1 MRSEKTTPASKTERK
16 LGIVSLYAGAGGLDI
31 AACRTGMVDAIVSTD
46 ANATFLSTIERNLPV
61 HFPEVR
67 HCSIVEDG
75 RTVKGSDL
83 KKLLGTKPD
92 IVMGGP
98 PCDDFTSLGKKRGLD
113 GEKGNL
119 IYQYLRVV
127 SEIKPE
133 VFIFE
138 NVPNLAKQ
146 FKKAFESFLSDAE
159 GLGYYIQWT
168 LLKSCDYGA
177 PTSRK
182 RIFVVGWKNQIY
194 NDQYQFP
201 KATHSEHNLEQTEL
215 LQGNETKPM
224 VYIRDILQS
233 LPDVGTNEAKNF
245 LNHVGRPHRP
255 ETIEHLKTVPMGKSV
270 KKSYRYRSP
279 WDGLIQSLTA
289 GVDYATKSYIHPI
302 YHREMS
308 VREYARIHG
317 FPDSWDFSGTHH
329 NGIKQVANA
338 VPIQL
343 GSAVIKSI
351 ANMLLK

>member
-1 MRSEKTTPASKTERK
+1 MPSEKITPTSKSKRK

-31 AACRTGMVDAIVSTD
+31 AACRTGMVEAIVSTD
-46 ANATFLSTIERNLPV
+46 ANATFLSTIEKNLPV

-67 HCSIVEDG
+67 HASIVEDG
-75 RTVKGSDL
+75 TTIKGSVL
-83 KKLLGTKPD
+83 KKLLGYTPD

-98 PCDDFTSLGKKRGLD
+98 PCDDFTSLGKKRGLA

-127 SEIKPE
+127 NEIKPK

-146 FKKAFESFLSDAE
+146 FRRAFETFLSDAE
-159 GLGYYIQWT
+159 GMGYHIKWA
-168 LLKSCDYGA
+168 LLKACDYGA
-177 PTSRK
+177 PTSRT
-182 RIFVVGWKNQIY
+182 RIFVVGWKSQI
-194 NDQYQFP
+194 NNSRYQFP
-201 KATHSEHNLEQTEL
+201 NVTHRELNLEQAEL
-215 LQGNETKPM
+215 LNSDETMPM

-233 LPDVGTNEAKNF
+233 LPDVGTNEAEKF

-317 FPDSWDFSGTHH
+317 FADSWDFSGTHH

-338 VPIQL
+338 VPIPL
-343 GSAVIKSI
+343 GSAVIKSV
-351 ANMLLK
+351 AQMLSK

>member
-1 MRSEKTTPASKTERK
+1 MPSKKVAITSKSERK

-31 AACRTGMVDAIVSTD
+31 SACQTGIVDAIVSTD
-46 ANATFLSTIERNLPV
+46 ANATFLSTIEKNLPV

-67 HCSIVEDG
+67 HSSIVEDG
-75 RTVKGSDL
+75 RTIKGATL
-83 KKLLGTKPD
+83 KKLLGSTPD

-127 SEIKPE
+127 NEIKPKA
-133 VFIFE
+133 FIFE

-146 FKKAFESFLSDAE
+146 FRKAFEAFLSDAE
-159 GLGYYIQWT
+159 DMGYYIKWA
-168 LLKSCDYGA
+168 LLKACDYGA
-177 PTSRK
+177 PTSRT
-182 RIFVVGWKNQIY
+182 RIFVVGWKSQI
-194 NDQYQFP
+194 NNNQYQFP
-201 KATHSEHNLEQTEL
+201 EVTHRDPNLDQADL
-215 LQGNETKPM
+215 LNSNETIPM

-233 LPDVGTNEAKNF
+233 LPDVGTVEAKKF

-279 WDGLIQSLTA
+279 WEGLIQSLTA

-317 FPDSWDFSGTHH
+317 FPDSWDFEGTHH

-338 VPIQL
+338 VPVPL
-343 GSAVIKSI
+343 GSAVIKSV
-351 ANMLLK
+351 AQVLTK